1 MSEEDTNIKP
11 DLPDPPKLDLGDE
24 VSLTKKMLQ
33 SAPTEEIKNDLIK
46 RLQKLE
52 QNNT

>member
-33 SAPTEEIKNDLIK
+33 SAPTEEIKKWRNMLYISKQD
-46 RLQKLE
+46 
-52 QNNT
+52 